1 MTELPGEWTTFLADS
16 ELTGANIIVT
26 ERTDLD
32 RFRRNPRFKYRITVG
47 LPYRGDATGMPSE
60 TAQQIAPGQTVSDAE
75 LIAQA
80 TDLMAETLHKDPV
93 AVLTEISTGD
103 NRREWVFHTLSLPIF
118 SKKINEALAPLPLLP
133 LEFTAS
139 EDPDFL
145 TT

>member
-32 RFRRNPRFKYRITVG
+32 RFRRNPRVKYCITVG
-47 LPYRGDATGMPSE
+47 LPYRGEATGMPSE
-60 TAQQIAPGQTVSDAE
+60 TALQIAPGQTVSDAE

-103 NRREWVFHTLSLPIF
+103 NRREWVFNTLSIPIF
-118 SKKINEALAPLPLLP
+118 SNKINEALAPLPLLP